1 MSDPR
6 ARVAIVGAAGAVGRE
21 VISILAARRHPA
33 ERLTLFGSARSAGRV
48 VEYGRDGLEI
58 RALEDMGRSEFD
70 FALLC
75 ADAGVA
81 RSVRAALEG
90 TAAVIIDN
98 SSAFR
103 MDPDVPLVI
112 PEINGDLLTRSTRVV
127 ANPNCSTIMMLMA
140 IDPLRAAFGV
150 RGVTVTTYQAVSGAG
165 AAGIAELFEQTRAAL
180 TGASAPPSVFPV
192 SCAFNVF
199 EHESTIDPET
209 GFNGE
214 EQKMIAES
222 RRIWNDP
229 QLSVLPTCVRVPV
242 ERAHAQSIIVDLGR
256 ATTVDRARDALRG
269 PGLMVL
275 PAGEALSPRDAAG
288 RDEVMIGRVRIDP
301 MSGGRRL
308 LLWACCDQLRKG
320 AALNAVQVMERASM
334 LQRAKTPVTSP

>member
-1 MSDPR
+1 MSESSPSI
-6 ARVAIVGAAGAVGRE
+6 AIVGAGGAVGRE
-21 VISILAARRHPA
+21 VLSILAARRYPA
-33 ERLTLFGSARSAGRV
+33 DRLGLFGSARSAGSM
-48 VEYGRDGLEI
+48 VEFGGGVLPIRELDELPAGR
-58 RALEDMGRSEFD
+58 FD

-75 ADAGVA
+75 ADADVA
-81 RSVRAALEG
+81 RSVRRTLVG
-90 TAAVIIDN
+90 TETVIIDN

-112 PEINGDLLTRSTRVV
+112 PEINGDLLTPSTRVV
-127 ANPNCSTIMMLMA
+127 ANPNCSTIMMLLA
-140 IDPLRAAFGV
+140 IDPLRNAFGV

-165 AAGIAELFEQTRAAL
+165 AAGIDELYEQTKAAL
-180 TGASAPPSVFPV
+180 VGITPVPRVFPV

-199 EHESTIDPET
+199 EHESPMNPET

-214 EQKMIAES
+214 ELKMIAES

-288 RDEVMIGRVRIDP
+288 RDEVMIGRVRLDP
-301 MSGGRRL
+301 TSGGRRL

-320 AALNAVQVMERASM
+320 AALNAVQVMERM
-334 LQRAKTPVTSP
+334 RRAVGVA